1 MNHVATL
8 IPSSIAP
15 AQLNWIIM
23 RYGFVWPAGYF
34 FQINTFLTKIFRL
47 TCLNRA
53 ARGGGPGGPTPFRI
67 YVDSGVIFLC
77 VVGLAPMVPIVAPIA
92 TIYFI
97 VVQPMLRWLLIFVY
111 RPRYDTGGDKWPLC
125 HQIVIS
131 ALIMAQLLTSVA
143 LALKGSLGGSI
154 FIGCCI
160 IPTFMFS
167 VLTEERFLRAYSDT
181 ALLQTSRLDGGQK
194 SYTQKEREEFRRWL
208 VDCHKASYVP
218 TCMLGSKENLLTV
231 EPAVVIPK
239 DNTEKDFG
247 GESSTLEPYGQ
258 MLMKRKQKGGIY
270 NRKKQVN

>member
-1 MNHVATL
+1 MNLVAGL

-23 RYGFVWPAGYF
+23 RYGFIWPAGYF
-34 FQINTFLTKIFRL
+34 FQMNTFLTKISRL
-47 TCLNRA
+47 TCLNRV

-77 VVGLAPMVPIVAPIA
+77 VVGLSPMVPIVAPIA

-131 ALIMAQLLTSVA
+131 ALIMAQILTAVT
-143 LALKGSLGGSI
+143 LALKGSLWGSI
-154 FIGCCI
+154 FIGCCTF
-160 IPTFMFS
+160 PTFLFNRW
-167 VLTEERFLRAYSDT
+167 TKERFLRAYSDT
-181 ALLQTSRLDGGQK
+181 ALLQTSRSDEGQEL
-194 SYTQKEREEFRRWL
+194 YTQKEREEFRRWL

-239 DNTEKDFG
+239 DTEKDG
-247 GESSTLEPYGQ
+247 GGRMSSTVDACGP
-258 MLMKRKQKGGIY
+258 MKQKGGIY
-270 NRKKQVN
+270 HRKQRF